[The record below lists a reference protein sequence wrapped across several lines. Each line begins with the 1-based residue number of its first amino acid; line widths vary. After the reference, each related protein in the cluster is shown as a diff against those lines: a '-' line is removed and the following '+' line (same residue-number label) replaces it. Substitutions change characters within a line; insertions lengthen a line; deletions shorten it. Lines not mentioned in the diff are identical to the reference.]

1 MDLVAFIESI
11 GYLGIAAVVF
21 SESGLFLGAFFPGD
35 SLLFTAGF
43 LASQHVFDIRI
54 LIPLMFLAAVLGDS
68 FGYAFGR
75 RLGPK
80 IFSREDSLL
89 FHRDH
94 LERSKRFYERHGGK
108 TIILARFMP
117 IVRTFAPILAGVGR
131 MRYGQFLFFNVIGA
145 LIWAVGISY
154 LGFVLGDTVPGV
166 DKYLIPIILLII
178 LTSVAPTMVSIL
190 RNPSHRRAM
199 IDAVK
204 KILKVSPKKIPLN
217 QHYRNTSLEGF
228 ANVIPL
234 GSSAAETGQEFERRF
249 GSKEWYVRALPLRLK
264 TTFRLGGPADF
275 FLTPRTAEDT
285 QSVVKTCHE
294 LKIPLFVLG
303 GGSNVLFSDA
313 GWRGVVLQ
321 PSNNTITFS
330 NREIDA
336 ADVIENPTSQSEGSA
351 IGQTLRS
358 SLEHGPRVAGSS
370 ERGGAQSR
378 AGGADACLP
387 MPSPNDARWEM
398 SSHDRPSP
406 PQKPATPDGLPVV
419 EVKAGAGT
427 SLQQLIAT
435 AHQERLVGLESFFG
449 IPARVGGALRNNVH
463 GGPDNFDRYVKEV
476 TLLHIHTGEI
486 TTWPHDRF
494 AFSYDHN
501 ILQQTREWLVWDVTL
516 MLSRAD
522 EPLWQKI
529 DVYYKAWQSYK
540 NTTQTAAGTAG
551 CVFKNIPSQDAAE
564 HHIPVSAGANIDR
577 LFGLGTA
584 LRTAHISTFHGNFL
598 QSPGNKEQGTSE
610 DMLSLINFIRE
621 ETAKKTGI
629 ALETEIE
636 FVGF

>member
-1 MDLVAFIESI
+1 MDLAAFIESI

-54 LIPLMFLAAVLGDS
+54 LIPLTFLAAVFGDS

-75 RLGPK
+75 HVGPR
-80 IFSREDSLL
+80 IFKREDSLL
-89 FHRDH
+89 FHQDH

-190 RNPSHRRAM
+190 RKPSQRRAT

-204 KILKVSPKKIPLN
+204 KILKISPKKISLN
-217 QHYRNTSLEGF
+217 PHYHNISLEGF
-228 ANVIPL
+228 TNVTPL
-234 GSSAAETGQEFERRF
+234 SSYTGEAGKELERRF
-249 GSKEWYVRALPLRLK
+249 GSKEWLARAVPLRLK
-264 TTFRLGGPADF
+264 TTFRLGGPADY
-275 FLTPRTAEDT
+275 FLTPRTAEDM
-285 QSVVKTCHE
+285 QSAIKACHE
-294 LKIPLFVLG
+294 LNIPLFVLG

-321 PSNNTITFS
+321 PNNTSI
-330 NREIDA
+330 EI
-336 ADVIENPTSQSEGSA
+336 IKSEGGQLSQRGLSEAVTISEGKLGGGLIGTVAEGQPSSA
-351 IGQTLRS
+351 ARKSDHLN
-358 SLEHGPRVAGSS
+358 
-370 ERGGAQSR
+370 
-378 AGGADACLP
+378 D
-387 MPSPNDARWEM
+387 MPNPNDARWEV

-406 PQKPATPDGLPVV
+406 PKKPYIPHELQIK

-435 AHQERLVGLESFFG
+435 AHQEKLVGLESFFG

-463 GGPDNFDRYVKEV
+463 GGPDNFDRYVKEA
-476 TLLHIHTGEI
+476 TLLHIRTGEI

-494 AFSYDHN
+494 AFGYDHS
-501 ILQQTREWLVWDVTL
+501 ILQQKREWLVWEVTL

-522 EPLWQKI
+522 EPLWQKF
-529 DVYYKAWQSYK
+529 DLYYKAWQSYK
-540 NTTQTAAGTAG
+540 NATQTAAGTAG

-564 HHIPVSAGANIDR
+564 HHVPVSAGANIDR
-577 LFGLGTA
+577 LFGLGA
-584 LRTAHISTFHGNFL
+584 NLRSAHISASHGNFF
-598 QSPGNKEQGTSE
+598 QTTAQEKGSSE

-629 ALETEIE
+629 SLEPEIE